1 MSVNRNTASLFWI
14 GALSLSIGCGSQQPD
29 PNTVPTTEPT
39 TTSKVAPATERVE
52 HAAAVES
59 EDMREVDLGYTLSED
74 GMGAGRP
81 TSAGRAM
88 SAGYSATMGASVEA
102 SKIARGRAAEVKAG
116 AHDDNEEYPLWLD
129 FMDDVRH
136 GVHGVLDTDYSDRFI
151 VRITDTLGTPLIN
164 EAYVLID
171 ESGHRVGHGR
181 TLASGESVVYPNAL
195 DGQRSDT
202 EQIRVT
208 VPGGSS
214 QTVRIG
220 VNGVAELVLT
230 RARTAQS
237 SIPVD
242 IAFIVDATGSMSD
255 EIQQLRSVLFSIHTR
270 LRNASEVADIRF
282 GLVAYRDR
290 GDREPLR
297 VIPFTSDVDSIEQ
310 ALYSLR
316 ADGGGDYAE
325 DMQVGLQ
332 AALKNLDWR
341 PDGIRAGF
349 IIADAPP
356 HTDYN
361 QQEDYLWATQ
371 YANRN
376 AIRLHTIG
384 ASGLSQ
390 DGEYIF
396 RQIAATTYG
405 QFIFLSYGETGES
418 AGVGSPSD
426 PGKVSHHTGSNWSSR
441 RLDDIVV
448 ELIRRDLA
456 YQTDIPILA
465 SDNPLP
471 AEQEEHL
478 TSRIRSLWTQI
489 TRQLAEVGRDSVDAV
504 LLPFVVASEDSSL
517 ATYLRDIS
525 LETLISDRT
534 VSIVERDH
542 LEELL
547 AEHALVLSGLV
558 SPVDACEIGN
568 LLESQLVLA
577 TRLYRL
583 GTDRVMHIRAIDVE
597 TSKIVAAARVRV

>member
-1 MSVNRNTASLFWI
+1 MSANRNTISLFWI
-14 GALSLSIGCGSQQPD
+14 GALSLSIGCGSQQPE
-29 PNTVPTTEPT
+29 PNTAPTAEPT

-52 HAAAVES
+52 HATAVDS
-59 EDMREVDLGYTLSED
+59 EDMREVDLGHTASED
-74 GMGAGRP
+74 GMGAEHAM
-81 TSAGRAM
+81 SARDAM
-88 SAGYSATMGASVEA
+88 SAGYSATMGASVE
-102 SKIARGRAAEVKAG
+102 SSEIARGRATEVKAG

-136 GVHGVLDTDYSDRFI
+136 RMRGVLDADYSDRFI
-151 VRITDTLGTPLIN
+151 VRVTDALGAPIMN
-164 EAYVLID
+164 ETYVVTD

-181 TLASGESVVYPNAL
+181 TLASGESVVYPNTL
-195 DGQRSDT
+195 VGKRNDT
-202 EQIRVT
+202 EQLRVT
-208 VPGGSS
+208 VPGGGDQSV
-214 QTVRIG
+214 QIG
-220 VNGVAELVLT
+220 ANGIAEIVLT
-230 RARTAQS
+230 RVRTAP

-242 IAFIVDATGSMSD
+242 IAFIIDATGSMSD

-270 LRNASEVADIRF
+270 LRNASDAVDIRF

-325 DMQVGLQ
+325 DMQAGLQ

-418 AGVGSPSD
+418 AGGGSPSD

-448 ELIRRDLA
+448 ELIRRDMA
-456 YQTDIPILA
+456 YQIDIPTLA

-478 TSRIRSLWTQI
+478 TARIQSLWTQI
-489 TRQLAEVGRDSVDAV
+489 SRQLAEVGRDSVDAV

-558 SPVDACEIGN
+558 SPADACEIGN

-577 TRLYRL
+577 TRLYWL
-583 GTDRVMHIRAIDVE
+583 GTDRVVHIRAIDVE